1 MYNKTLVQRENP
13 PAIVLGSLLR
23 KDHRLWDRS
32 LSQHPEG
39 ELESGNEEMEVEQGG
54 GVGVDSEGENEAEV
68 DERIVY
74 EADNDNNNNNNNA
87 SKALTSTFD
96 NKSLNLLFDQ
106 VVGLYQQLPPVI
118 VVDLAPDVVYW
129 DLTPSLEPFLNKW
142 FNSEGNNASVWRL
155 EKWIVRAVLERLR
168 RTQGP
173 TFHDLWSSAKG
184 VTQAEILR
192 VGSMSSYSQP
202 FGGGRGNKHQDRL
215 RRRRYRRI

>member
-1 MYNKTLVQRENP
+1 MADNSNNIQHSVQELLALAKTQSNILEQLMQRMDTQTERMDDISRENP

-155 EKWIVRAVLERLR
+155 EVHVKKWRRVLA
-168 RTQGP
+168 
-173 TFHDLWSSAKG
+173 SN
-184 VTQAEILR
+184 R
-192 VGSMSSYSQP
+192 VSV
-202 FGGGRGNKHQDRL
+202 
-215 RRRRYRRI
+215 

>member
-1 MYNKTLVQRENP
+1 MASNSMADNSNNIQHSVQELLALAKTQSNILEQLMQRMDTQTERMDDISRENP

-68 DERIVY
+68 DERIVR
-74 EADNDNNNNNNNA
+74 
-87 SKALTSTFD
+87 AL
-96 NKSLNLLFDQ
+96 
-106 VVGLYQQLPPVI
+106 QQLPPVI

-142 FNSEGNNASVWRL
+142 FNSEGNNASVWR
-155 EKWIVRAVLERLR
+155 LERLR